1 MRVRTNTRTLWD
13 SKYQSPWYGP
23 IPQQVQIVIEANGV
37 YNIPDAWI
45 LRRPLDSWY
54 MIRQVSEEEE
64 NENINDL
71 RILDLVSEMSIS
83 ALKTLQL
90 PGFHLVKCLLYEL
103 R

>member
-1 MRVRTNTRTLWD
+1 
-13 SKYQSPWYGP
+13 
-23 IPQQVQIVIEANGV
+23 
-37 YNIPDAWI
+37 
-45 LRRPLDSWY
+45 